1 MGGVPGT
8 TKGQRDLDTRLVGG
22 FFGKGIRLGPVDHVT
37 SFLTTSAAQ
46 ELCSIGQDSTTSGQE
61 RVGGVGWRGGGG
73 GGGEKDQKEERKGS
87 GVKRG
92 REERA
97 RGVGGG
103 KGGRWGEGG

>member
-8 TKGQRDLDTRLVGG
+8 TKGQRDLDTRLDGG
-22 FFGKGIRLGPVDHVT
+22 FFGKGIRLGPVDHIT

-46 ELCSIGQDSTTSGQE
+46 ELRSIGQDSTTGGQE
-61 RVGGVGWRGGGG
+61 RVGGVGV
-73 GGGEKDQKEERKGS
+73 GEDQKEERKGS

-103 KGGRWGEGG
+103 KGGR